1 MKTPIFIL
9 RNAWNMEVKIQK
21 SFNGESSVASYESVL
36 GEGLCLLILMT
47 SDLFFLL
54 VYR

>member
-21 SFNGESSVASYESVL
+21 SFTMSIQRRAESMCMQLVDNY
-36 GEGLCLLILMT
+36 CLLVILA
-47 SDLFFLL
+47 
-54 VYR
+54 

>member
-21 SFNGESSVASYESVL
+21 KCAGSFTFVQDDNVEKPRQLPGEVSFPPQQ
-36 GEGLCLLILMT
+36 T
-47 SDLFFLL
+47 H
-54 VYR
+54 